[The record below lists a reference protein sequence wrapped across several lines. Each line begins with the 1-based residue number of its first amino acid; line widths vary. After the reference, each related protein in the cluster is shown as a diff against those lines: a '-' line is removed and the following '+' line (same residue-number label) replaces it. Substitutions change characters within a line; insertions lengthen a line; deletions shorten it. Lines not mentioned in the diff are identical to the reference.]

1 MRCLPW
7 IGSGWWGML
16 TVDTNGGFG
25 AGIWARRSRR
35 SPASRADVRLGS
47 WPCKNIL
54 PKEVGKKPGPVR
66 SQAAIAAISG
76 LGPTMF
82 MTRVRL

>member
-1 MRCLPW
+1 MSALGLGRVKTPSQEVDERS
-7 IGSGWWGML
+7 GS
-16 TVDTNGGFG
+16 VQ
-25 AGIWARRSRR
+25 
-35 SPASRADVRLGS
+35 
-47 WPCKNIL
+47 
-54 PKEVGKKPGPVR
+54 